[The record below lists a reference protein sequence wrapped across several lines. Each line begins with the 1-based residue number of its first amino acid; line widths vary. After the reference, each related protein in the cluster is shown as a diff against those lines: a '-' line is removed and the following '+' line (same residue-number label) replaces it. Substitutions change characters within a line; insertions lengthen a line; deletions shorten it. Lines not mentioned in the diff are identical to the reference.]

1 MSTFTAQ
8 PGTRLAGRYRL
19 DDRVSE
25 TAGSTLWKAV
35 DETLARPVAVRTFE
49 PGFPRVR
56 EVVTAARAASRMTD
70 SRLAQV
76 FDVEDGAQSEVGP
89 YVVHEWV
96 PGDGLDDLLSAGP
109 MEPNRAAGLVAEAA
123 DALSV
128 AHASGLAHLCLT
140 PMSLR
145 WAPGSGVK
153 ITGLGVDAALAGV
166 TSNDPGAADTRGLGR
181 LLYAALT
188 ACWPGEQDGT
198 MLPPAPVID
207 GMPCT
212 PRQVRAGVPANI
224 DAVACEALFGRPRR
238 GQPPLTTPALLS
250 EALAQAAPHAPLTPP
265 PPPPPSSWPSERTA
279 ALPQGGYPY
288 ASQYSQYG
296 DDYGDQYSDQY
307 AGHYAGPPTTTGPRH
322 ATGTAPHG
330 LPPARRPAVGRAV
343 ASVVILLVM
352 AAIGIGAWSLGRNL
366 GSSHGSPRPASSSHG
381 KQTPVAATTALKPVS
396 VAAFGP
402 GGQGDN
408 PGLASSALSGNP
420 AKPWHSDWYTNANF
434 GNLQPGTG
442 LMLDMGKPV
451 QLSDMQ
457 VAFGSGSGADVAIKV
472 GNSST
477 PSAPTDFTTV
487 AQGSGIG
494 GTYPFKMTS
503 HAPGRY
509 VLIWFTKLPQ
519 GGSGGQ
525 FQAEVYNIVMHG
537 SS

>member
-35 DETLARPVAVRTFE
+35 DETLARPVAVRTFD

-76 FDVEDGAQSEVGP
+76 FDVEDGEQSEVGA

-109 MEPNRAAGLVAEAA
+109 MEPGRAAGLVAEAA

-140 PMSLR
+140 PGSLR

-153 ITGLGVDAALAGV
+153 ITGLGVDAALAAV
-166 TSNDPGAADTRGLGR
+166 TSDDRAAADTRGLGQ

-188 ACWPGEQDGT
+188 ASWPGEPNGT

-212 PRQVRAGVPANI
+212 PRQVRAGVPADI
-224 DAVACEALFGRPRR
+224 DAVTCEALFGRPRH
-238 GQPPLTTPALLS
+238 GQRPLTTPALLAD
-250 EALAQAAPHAPLTPP
+250 ALAQAAPHAPLTPP
-265 PPPPPSSWPSERTA
+265 PPPPSWPSERTT
-279 ALPQGGYPY
+279 ALPQTSYPY
-288 ASQYSQYG
+288 ANQYSQYG
-296 DDYGDQYSDQY
+296 KDDGDQYGDQY

-322 ATGTAPHG
+322 APGTAPHG
-330 LPPARRPAVGRAV
+330 LPPARRPVVGRAV

-352 AAIGIGAWSLGRNL
+352 AAIGIGAWTLGRNL
-366 GSSHGSPRPASSSHG
+366 GSSHGSPRPSHRQ
-381 KQTPVAATTALKPVS
+381 QTPVAATTALKPLS

-408 PGLASSALSGNP
+408 PGLAPLALSGNP
-420 AKPWHSDWYTNANF
+420 EKPWHSDWYTNAHF

-442 LMLDMGKPV
+442 LILDMGKPV
-451 QLSDMQ
+451 QLSDME
-457 VAFGSGSGADVAIKV
+457 VAFGPASGANVAVKV

-477 PSAPTDFTTV
+477 PSAPTDFATV
-487 AQGSGIG
+487 AHGSGIG
-494 GTYPFKMTS
+494 GTYPFKMTG
-503 HAPGRY
+503 HASGRY
-509 VLIWFTKLPQ
+509 VLIWFTKLPA

-525 FQAEVYNIVMHG
+525 FEATIYNIVMHG